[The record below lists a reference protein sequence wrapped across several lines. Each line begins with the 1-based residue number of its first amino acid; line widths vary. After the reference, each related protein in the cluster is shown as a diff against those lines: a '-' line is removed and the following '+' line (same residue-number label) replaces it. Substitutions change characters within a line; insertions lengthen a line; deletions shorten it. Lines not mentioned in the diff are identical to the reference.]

1 MIYTVGGIKG
11 GSGKTTI
18 ATNLAIVFNKQGKDV
33 LLVDADDQE
42 TASDFTLFRN
52 QTLSNQAGYTAIKLS
67 NKAVYDQVIKL
78 KGKYDVI
85 VIDTGGRD
93 TVSQRAAISV
103 SDRFLIPFFPRS
115 FDLWTLQKISDLV
128 QEIQVINSSLKAF
141 SFLNRADYRGS
152 DNNEVKKFLLENN
165 IIEFIDTPIV
175 NRKIFSNAAA
185 QGLGIIEMKQTD
197 KRAIDE
203 FMNLFNVISDD
214 IKV

>member
-78 KGKYDVI
+78 KDKYDVI

-128 QEIQVINSSLKAF
+128 EEIQTINPSLRAF

-165 IIEFIDTPIV
+165 IIEFIDAPII

-185 QGLGIIEMKQTD
+185 QGLGIIEVKQTD
-197 KRAIDE
+197 KKAIEE
-203 FMNLFNVISDD
+203 FMNLFDVISADT
-214 IKV
+214 KV